1 MVWQFWGRAAER
13 VLSLIARDVFFAV
26 KNVSPGGATKFSPP
40 LQRCE
45 ILGTM
50 KSPRDG

>member
-26 KNVSPGGATKFSPP
+26 KNVSPEGATRSEMT
-40 LQRCE
+40 LSASWE
-45 ILGTM
+45 AG
-50 KSPRDG
+50 G